1 MPYCCRNHGALACTP
16 LGETF
21 QHKPGCRTTNT
32 EDGFQAF
39 HLLQLHY
46 IRCAG
51 EWGGGEVVKII
62 TRSGGGEE
70 IILLL
75 RAGRGGGARDNNF
88 SFEAHFSALRPDK
101 LLHIPLQTCQTAYNA
116 VDRSIFQNML
126 SGSSL

>member
-1 MPYCCRNHGALACTP
+1 MLYCCRNHGALACTP

-21 QHKPGCRTTNT
+21 QHKPGCRTTNS

-51 EWGGGEVVKII
+51 EWGGGGGGGGGSKNYNEIGGGGRKNFAFAGGGGGGEVVKII

-75 RAGRGGGARDNNF
+75 RAGRGGTR
-88 SFEAHFSALRPDK
+88 
-101 LLHIPLQTCQTAYNA
+101 
-116 VDRSIFQNML
+116 
-126 SGSSL
+126 